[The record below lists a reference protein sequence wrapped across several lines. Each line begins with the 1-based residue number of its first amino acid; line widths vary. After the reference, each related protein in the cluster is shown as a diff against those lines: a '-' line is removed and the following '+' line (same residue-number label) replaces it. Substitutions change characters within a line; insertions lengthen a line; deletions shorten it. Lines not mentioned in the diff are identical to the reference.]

1 MVRSESGPKLL
12 WPVAL
17 TLCLP
22 NTPYQF
28 WPHLHSMTIYRG
40 QFWSIIGVPAWLY
53 CGAYTFSNRFPK
65 PFICHSL
72 LRGITHY
79 GPRLTV
85 PWCWLA
91 SASNFYGRSAQI

>member
-53 CGAYTFSNRFPK
+53 CGAYTFSNRFLS
-65 PFICHSL
+65 HSFAIHCCVAS
-72 LRGITHY
+72 RITA
-79 GPRLTV
+79 PV
-85 PWCWLA
+85 
-91 SASNFYGRSAQI
+91 